1 LSDSRFALTGCFFIA
16 DEPEPPNVFFVV
28 LWVRAVGPGRLVAET
43 FVE

>member
-1 LSDSRFALTGCFFIA
+1 LTGCFFIA